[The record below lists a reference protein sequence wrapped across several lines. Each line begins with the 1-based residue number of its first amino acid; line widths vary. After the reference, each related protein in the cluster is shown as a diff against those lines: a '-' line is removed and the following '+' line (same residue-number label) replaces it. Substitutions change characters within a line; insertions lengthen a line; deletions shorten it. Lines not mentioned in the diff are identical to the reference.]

1 MKLAGDRLR
10 RKSGG
15 LFPFVAGQ
23 GGNQDLHSV
32 GNLSVTL
39 FALSDLRRALA
50 PRYFHGVSR
59 RHSVLAGFAALVLAG
74 CAGMLDS
81 RPDGRQTKPASAPS
95 AGARPARGDAPRDAF
110 VLLSGGGTPATNNYS
125 QYLQAQAIA
134 GFFERECPPER
145 SWIFFGSGNR
155 PDAPPVLGD
164 VRRELKRDG
173 RLVESWLP
181 GTLPRNRTATRE
193 SFLRALREEILPV
206 VHGGGTLYLF
216 IGDHGELAGTRD
228 QRESAITMWQLKASR
243 RRAGEWYTDEK
254 EILGVAEL
262 RQVLAAGLGEGRVVF
277 GMTQCHSG
285 GFHELG
291 VAKEMTPPREWFLG
305 PLPGWVAMGTP
316 GVRLRVAGYTA
327 TDEAS
332 PAAGCDADPDP
343 ERWAGYE
350 RFLPEALLGFDL
362 MTGAVKGAGVR
373 SFADAHERATL
384 VDQTIDKPRATS
396 EHYLEAWARLIET
409 RIARELL
416 ISPAVRQALLGYE
429 RAVDRGVVA
438 ADVPGLR
445 ERQAQFARFTDRLV
459 AEVPAAGALL
469 RTGNRHALET
479 AVGER
484 GERGPPR
491 TRRGNVADVRRAW
504 TETLRPAW
512 KSAVLGGQVDASLGA
527 ALDFERRLLKLED
540 DDRDFLLPRG
550 GSADALRNEIYWQST
565 YAEPAKFNAATAD
578 TVSRWGAGRRAG
590 IVAWAQASAD
600 PQIRA
605 AAALV
610 GPGPVFAGEPPRP
623 LSRRTAVER
632 VLFYRRVLAAWEFLV
647 TLRATAPL
655 AELETLIALER
666 LPVRMARGSL

>member
-1 MKLAGDRLR
+1 MG
-10 RKSGG
+10 
-15 LFPFVAGQ
+15 F
-23 GGNQDLHSV
+23 
-32 GNLSVTL
+32 L
-39 FALSDLRRALA
+39 FASLISLSDLRRT
-50 PRYFHGVSR
+50 PGRRYFRGVSR

-74 CAGMLDS
+74 CAGTLDP
-81 RPDGRQTKPASAPS
+81 RPEARPNLPASASP
-95 AGARPARGDAPRDAF
+95 AGARLARADTSRDAF

-206 VHGGGTLYLF
+206 VRGGGTLYLF

-228 QRESAITMWQLKASR
+228 QRESAITMWQLKSSR
-243 RRAGEWYTDEK
+243 RRAGEWYTDDK

-285 GFHELG
+285 GFHELA
-291 VAKEMTPPREWFLG
+291 VAKEMTPPREWFVG
-305 PLPGWVAMGTP
+305 SPPVWAATGAS
-316 GVRLRVAGYTA
+316 RLRLHAAGFTA

-362 MTGAVKGAGVR
+362 MTGASKGAGVT
-373 SFADAHERATL
+373 SLAAAHERATL
-384 VDQTIDKPRATS
+384 VDRTIDKPRATS

-409 RIARELL
+409 RIARELR
-416 ISPAVRQALLGYE
+416 ISPAVRQALLVYE
-429 RAVDRGVVA
+429 RAVDRGEVM
-438 ADVPGLR
+438 ADAPGLR
-445 ERQAQFARFTDRLV
+445 ERQAQFARFTAQLAAD
-459 AEVPAAGALL
+459 VPAAAGLL
-469 RTGNRHALET
+469 RSGNRNALET
-479 AVGER
+479 ALRER
-484 GERGPPR
+484 GERGPAR
-491 TRRGNVADVRRAW
+491 GRRGNVADVRRAW
-504 TETLRPAW
+504 TVTLRPAW
-512 KSAVLGGQVDASLGA
+512 KAAVLGGQVDARLGA

-540 DDRDFLLPRG
+540 DGRDFLLPRG
-550 GSADALRNEIYWQST
+550 GSADALRNEIYWRST

-578 TVSRWGAGRRAG
+578 AVSRWGAGRRAG

-600 PQIRA
+600 PQIQA

-647 TLRATAPL
+647 TLQADAPL

-666 LPVRMARGSL
+666 QPVRPAPESL

>member
-1 MKLAGDRLR
+1 VVGAAPNAAG
-10 RKSGG
+10 
-15 LFPFVAGQ
+15 
-23 GGNQDLHSV
+23 
-32 GNLSVTL
+32 
-39 FALSDLRRALA
+39 
-50 PRYFHGVSR
+50 
-59 RHSVLAGFAALVLAG
+59 
-74 CAGMLDS
+74 
-81 RPDGRQTKPASAPS
+81 
-95 AGARPARGDAPRDAF
+95 PRDAF

-206 VHGGGTLYLF
+206 VRGGGTLYLF
-216 IGDHGELAGTRD
+216 IGDHGELAGPRD
-228 QRESAITMWQLKASR
+228 RRESAITMWQLKASR
-243 RRAGEWYTDEK
+243 RRAGEWYTDDK
-254 EILGVAEL
+254 ELLGVAEL

-285 GFHELG
+285 GFHELA
-291 VAKEMTPPREWFLG
+291 VAKEMTPPREWFVG
-305 PLPGWVAMGTP
+305 PLPGWVATGGP
-316 GVRLRVAGYTA
+316 RLRLRAAGFTA

-362 MTGAVKGAGVR
+362 MTGASKGAGVPTL
-373 SFADAHERATL
+373 AEAHERATL
-384 VDQTIDKPRATS
+384 VDRTIDKPRATS

-429 RAVDRGVVA
+429 RAVDRGEVTSDA
-438 ADVPGLR
+438 PGLR
-445 ERQAQFARFTDRLV
+445 ERQAQFARFTAQLAAD
-459 AEVPAAGALL
+459 VPAAAALL
-469 RTGNRHALET
+469 RSGNRQAREAALR
-479 AVGER
+479 ER
-484 GERGPPR
+484 GERGPAR
-491 TRRGNVADVRRAW
+491 GRRGNVADVRRAW
-504 TETLRPAW
+504 SDTLRPAW
-512 KSAVLGGQVDASLGA
+512 KSAVLGGQVDARLGA

-540 DDRDFLLPRG
+540 DGRDFLLPRG

-565 YAEPAKFNAATAD
+565 YAEPAKFNAVTAD
-578 TVSRWGAGRRAG
+578 AVSRWGAGRRAG

-600 PQIRA
+600 PQVRA

-610 GPGPVFAGEPPRP
+610 GPGPVFAGDPPRP

-632 VLFYRRVLAAWEFLV
+632 VLFYRRVLAAWEFLA
-647 TLRATAPL
+647 TLQADVPL

-666 LPVRMARGSL
+666 RPVRAAPESL